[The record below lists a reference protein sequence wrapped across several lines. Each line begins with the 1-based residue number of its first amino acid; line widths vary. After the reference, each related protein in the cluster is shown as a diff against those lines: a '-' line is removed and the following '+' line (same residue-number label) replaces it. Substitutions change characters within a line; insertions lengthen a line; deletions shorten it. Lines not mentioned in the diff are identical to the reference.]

1 VGGHSGIQ
9 ATYQRVKRLFAW
21 SGLKTDVENFVKQC
35 GVCQHAKH
43 ELTHPAG
50 LLQPLPIPKGAW
62 RDLSL
67 DFIEGLPLSDGS
79 NVILVVV
86 DRFTKFSH
94 FIPLR
99 HPFTAQFVARVF
111 VDSVVKLH
119 GVPLTLVSDRDKI
132 FTSAFW
138 RELFKILGTRLQ
150 FSTAYHPQTDGQTER
165 VNQCLEMY
173 LRCMVS
179 DCPKQWR
186 KWLPL
191 AELWYNS
198 NYHSSL
204 GCSPFKA
211 LYGADPN
218 LGAMPVDTANLSSSV
233 TEFLAERNA
242 QLESLKQ
249 HLESAQVR
257 MKSNADKHR
266 AERSFQVGELVLL
279 KLQSYTM
286 SSVANRPYPKL
297 AFKFFGPYRV
307 LQKIGSVA
315 YKLELPA
322 DSQVHPIF
330 YVSQLKSFTPDFSL
344 VFSDLS
350 KVAELDTG
358 QQLLKKYWTAA
369 W

>member
-1 VGGHSGIQ
+1 MAVERWRPYLQRGEFLIRIDHHSLCYLDEQQLQSPLQRKAMSRMMGLQFKICYKKGSDNVAADALSRVAPQIACSALSVVQPAWMQEIINSYVTDDVAQKRLQALAVLSPDTEGFELVEGLIKLRGRIWIGENSAIQTRIIHALHSSAVGGHSGIQ

-86 DRFTKFSH
+86 DCFTKFSH

-99 HPFTAQFVARVF
+99 HPFTAQSVARVF

-179 DCPKQWR
+179 DCPK
-186 KWLPL
+186 
-191 AELWYNS
+191 
-198 NYHSSL
+198 
-204 GCSPFKA
+204 
-211 LYGADPN
+211 
-218 LGAMPVDTANLSSSV
+218 
-233 TEFLAERNA
+233 
-242 QLESLKQ
+242 
-249 HLESAQVR
+249 
-257 MKSNADKHR
+257 
-266 AERSFQVGELVLL
+266 
-279 KLQSYTM
+279 
-286 SSVANRPYPKL
+286 
-297 AFKFFGPYRV
+297 
-307 LQKIGSVA
+307 
-315 YKLELPA
+315 
-322 DSQVHPIF
+322 
-330 YVSQLKSFTPDFSL
+330 
-344 VFSDLS
+344 
-350 KVAELDTG
+350 
-358 QQLLKKYWTAA
+358 
-369 W
+369 